1 MRDVAIIGV
10 GMTKFGELWEQSLRD
25 LAAEASL
32 KAIDD
37 AGVDR
42 IDSIWAGCMTSGL
55 FNGQE
60 HIGALVADQ
69 IGCAPIPAVRVESA
83 CASAGMAL
91 RGAWLE
97 VGSGHSDVVLAMGVE
112 KMNDVSGG
120 RATYALAAA
129 ADRDYE
135 AFHGATFPG
144 LYALMAVDHM
154 HRFGTTREQL
164 ADVAVKNHNHGQHN
178 EYAQF
183 RMPITREGVINSTKV
198 ADPLNILDCSPI
210 TDGAA
215 AAIVVPLDQAA
226 KFSKNA
232 PIRIAGL
239 AAGTDSLALHE
250 REDMCAMKATAEAAE
265 KAFKIAGCTH
275 RDIDVAE
282 VHDCFTIAEICVTE
296 ALGFFERGQGGPA
309 ASDGVTSHGGKIP
322 VNTSGGLKSKGHP
335 VGATGV
341 AQIFALVQQLR
352 GTMGPMQVPKAR
364 RALAQNMGGTGA
376 SAVVTI
382 LEKV

>member
-10 GMTKFGELWEQSLRD
+10 GMTKFGELWDRSLRD

-32 KAIDD
+32 NAIDD
-37 AGVDR
+37 AGTDQ
-42 IDSIWAGCMTSGL
+42 IDSIWVGCMSGGL

-60 HIGALVADQ
+60 HLGPLVADQ
-69 IGCAPIPAVRVESA
+69 IGRTPIPATRVESA
-83 CASAGMAL
+83 CASGGMAL
-91 RGAWLE
+91 RAAWLE
-97 VGSGHSDVVLAMGVE
+97 VASGASDVVLAMGVE
-112 KMNDVSGG
+112 KMTDVSGG
-120 RATYALAAA
+120 QATYSLAAA
-129 ADRDYE
+129 SDRDYE

-144 LYALMAVDHM
+144 LYSLIARDHM
-154 HRFGTTREQL
+154 RRFGTTREQL
-164 ADVAVKNHNHGQHN
+164 ADVAVKNHNHGLHN

-183 RMPITREGVINSTKV
+183 RLAITREGVINSAKV

-215 AAIVVPLDQAA
+215 AAVLVPLDQAD
-226 KFSKNA
+226 KFGKNP
-232 PIRIAGL
+232 PIKIAGL
-239 AAGTDSLALHE
+239 AAATDTLALHD
-250 REDMCAMKATAEAAE
+250 REDLCAFQSTTDAAE
-265 KAFKIAGCTH
+265 KAFGMAGCTH

-296 ALGFFERGQGGPA
+296 ALGFFERGKGGPA

-341 AQIFALVQQLR
+341 AQIFTLVQQLR
-352 GTMGPMQVPKAR
+352 GTMGKMQVPGAK

-382 LEKV
+382 LEKL

>member
-10 GMTKFGELWEQSLRD
+10 GTTHFGELWEQSLRD
-25 LAAEASL
+25 LAAEAAL

-69 IGCAPIPAVRVESA
+69 IGCNPIPAARIESA
-83 CASAGMAL
+83 CASGGMAL
-91 RGAWLE
+91 RAGWFEVASGA
-97 VGSGHSDVVLAMGVE
+97 SDIVLAMGVE
-112 KMNDVSGG
+112 KMNDVSGA

-129 ADRDYE
+129 SDRDYE

-144 LYALMAVDHM
+144 LYALIAVDHM

-183 RMPITREGVINSTKV
+183 RMPVTREQVIGSTKV

-210 TDGAA
+210 TDGASA
-215 AAIVVPLDQAA
+215 VIICPLDDAA
-226 KFSKNA
+226 KFTKNA
-232 PIRIAGL
+232 PIRIAGIT
-239 AAGTDSLALHE
+239 AATDPLALSE
-250 REDMCAMKATAEAAE
+250 REDMSEFRATAEAAQRAYDMA
-265 KAFKIAGCTH
+265 KCTH

-296 ALGFFERGQGGPA
+296 ALGFFERGQGGPS
-309 ASDGVTSHGGKIP
+309 ASKGITSHGGRIP
-322 VNTSGGLKSKGHP
+322 INTSGGLKSKGHP
-335 VGATGV
+335 VGATGI
-341 AQIFALVQQLR
+341 AQIYTLVQQLR
-352 GTMGPMQVPKAR
+352 GTMGKMQVPNAK